1 MRTKLRTETDLDLFV
16 IIAREGGL
24 RRAAARY
31 NVPVSRMSDRLR
43 ALEEQMQVRL
53 FHRTTRSMALTEA
66 GLALLTHVEPALA
79 ALDDALEVAMAGESE
94 PSGTLKINAAPP
106 AAELVLAPH
115 LPGFLARYPR
125 IDVQL
130 TVEDALI
137 DIVREGFDLGIRYA
151 EHLSGDMISIPIGR
165 RQRYVLVAAPA
176 LLAKTGTPS
185 RVADLSGV
193 PAIRHRFPSGTLLP
207 WEFSRKGKLAR
218 VEPNN
223 RLITDNPRVA
233 VTAALHG
240 TGYLLVFENYVS
252 RWISEGKL
260 VSLLSD
266 WLPEFSG
273 PVIYYYSRKHV
284 PLPMRV
290 FIDYMK
296 SVAPAR

>member
-1 MRTKLRTETDLDLFV
+1 MRTRLRAETDLDLF
-16 IIAREGGL
+16 IAIAKEGGL
-24 RRAAARY
+24 RRAASKC

-43 ALEEQMQVRL
+43 VLEEQMQVRL

-79 ALDDALEVAMAGESE
+79 ALDAALEVATAGDSE
-94 PSGTLKINAAPP
+94 PSGVLKINAAPP
-106 AAELVLAPH
+106 AAELILAPH

-137 DIVREGFDLGIRYA
+137 DIVRAGFDLGIRYA
-151 EHLSGDMISIPIGR
+151 ENLSADMIGVPVGGK
-165 RQRYVLVAAPA
+165 QRYVLVATPS
-176 LLAKTGTPS
+176 LLDKTGMPS
-185 RVADLSGV
+185 RIADLSRV

-207 WEFSRKGKLAR
+207 WEFSRKGKLIR
-218 VEPNN
+218 IEPNN
-223 RLITDNPRVA
+223 RLVTDNQRVA
-233 VTAALHG
+233 VSAALRG
-240 TGYLLVFENYVS
+240 TGYLLIFEEYVS
-252 RWISEGKL
+252 RWINDGTL
-260 VSLLSD
+260 VSLMRD
-266 WLPEFSG
+266 WLPAFNG

-296 SVAPAR
+296 SAAPA

>member
-1 MRTKLRTETDLDLFV
+1 MRTRLRAETDLDLF
-16 IIAREGGL
+16 IAIAKEGGL
-24 RRAAARY
+24 RRAASKC

-43 ALEEQMQVRL
+43 VLEEQMQVRL

-79 ALDDALEVAMAGESE
+79 ALDAALEVATAGDSE
-94 PSGTLKINAAPP
+94 PSGVLKINAAPP
-106 AAELVLAPH
+106 AAELILAPH

-137 DIVREGFDLGIRYA
+137 DIVRAGFDLGIRYA
-151 EHLSGDMISIPIGR
+151 ENLSADMIGVPVGGK
-165 RQRYVLVAAPA
+165 QRYVLVAAPS
-176 LLAKTGTPS
+176 LLDKTGMPS
-185 RVADLSGV
+185 RIADLSRV

-207 WEFSRKGKLAR
+207 WEFSRKGKLIR
-218 VEPNN
+218 IEPNS
-223 RLITDNPRVA
+223 RLVTDNQRVA
-233 VTAALHG
+233 VSAALRG
-240 TGYLLVFENYVS
+240 TGYLLIFEEYVS
-252 RWISEGKL
+252 RWINDGTL
-260 VSLLSD
+260 VSLMRD
-266 WLPEFSG
+266 WLPAFNG

-296 SVAPAR
+296 SAAPA

>member
-1 MRTKLRTETDLDLFV
+1 MRTRLRAETDLDLF
-16 IIAREGGL
+16 IAIAKEGGL
-24 RRAAARY
+24 RRAASKC

-43 ALEEQMQVRL
+43 VLEEQMQVRL

-79 ALDDALEVAMAGESE
+79 ALDAALEVATAGDSE
-94 PSGTLKINAAPP
+94 PSGVLKINAAPP
-106 AAELVLAPH
+106 AAELILAPH

-137 DIVREGFDLGIRYA
+137 DIVRAGFDLGIRYA
-151 EHLSGDMISIPIGR
+151 ENLSADMIGVPVGGK
-165 RQRYVLVAAPA
+165 QRYVLVAAPS
-176 LLAKTGTPS
+176 LLDKTGMPS
-185 RVADLSGV
+185 RIADLSRV

-207 WEFSRKGKLAR
+207 WEFSRKGKLIR
-218 VEPNN
+218 IEPNN
-223 RLITDNPRVA
+223 RLVTDNQRVA
-233 VTAALHG
+233 VSAALRG
-240 TGYLLVFENYVS
+240 TGYLLIFEEYVS
-252 RWISEGKL
+252 RWINDGTL
-260 VSLLSD
+260 VSLMRD
-266 WLPEFSG
+266 WLPAFNG

-296 SVAPAR
+296 SAAPA

>member
-1 MRTKLRTETDLDLFV
+1 MRTRLRAETDLDLF
-16 IIAREGGL
+16 IAIAKEGGL
-24 RRAAARY
+24 RRAASKC

-43 ALEEQMQVRL
+43 VLEEQMQVRL

-79 ALDDALEVAMAGESE
+79 ALDAALEVATAGENE
-94 PSGTLKINAAPP
+94 PSGVLKINAAPP
-106 AAELVLAPH
+106 AAELILAPH

-137 DIVREGFDLGIRYA
+137 DIVRAGFDLGIRYA
-151 EHLSGDMISIPIGR
+151 ENLSADMIGVPVGGK
-165 RQRYVLVAAPA
+165 QRYVLVAAPS
-176 LLAKTGTPS
+176 LLDKTGMPS
-185 RVADLSGV
+185 RIADLSRV

-207 WEFSRKGKLAR
+207 WEFSRKGKLIR
-218 VEPNN
+218 IEPNN
-223 RLITDNPRVA
+223 RLVTDNQRVA
-233 VTAALHG
+233 VSAALRG
-240 TGYLLVFENYVS
+240 TGYLLIFEEYVS
-252 RWISEGKL
+252 RWINDGTL
-260 VSLLSD
+260 VSLMRD
-266 WLPEFSG
+266 WLPAFNG

-296 SVAPAR
+296 SAAPA

>member
-1 MRTKLRTETDLDLFV
+1 MRTRLRAETDLDLF
-16 IIAREGGL
+16 IAIAKEGGL
-24 RRAAARY
+24 RRAASKC

-43 ALEEQMQVRL
+43 VLEEQMQVRL

-79 ALDDALEVAMAGESE
+79 ALDAALEVATAGDSE
-94 PSGTLKINAAPP
+94 PSGVLKINAAPP
-106 AAELVLAPH
+106 AAELILAPH

-137 DIVREGFDLGIRYA
+137 DIVRAGFDLGIRYA
-151 EHLSGDMISIPIGR
+151 ENLSADMIGVPVGGK
-165 RQRYVLVAAPA
+165 QRYVLVAAPS
-176 LLAKTGTPS
+176 LLDKAGMPS
-185 RVADLSGV
+185 RIADLSRV

-207 WEFSRKGKLAR
+207 WEFSRKGKLIR
-218 VEPNN
+218 IEPNS
-223 RLITDNPRVA
+223 RLVTDNQRVA
-233 VTAALHG
+233 VSAALRG
-240 TGYLLVFENYVS
+240 TGYLLIFEEYVS
-252 RWISEGKL
+252 RWINDGTL
-260 VSLLSD
+260 VSLMRD
-266 WLPEFSG
+266 WLPAFNG

-296 SVAPAR
+296 SAAPA

>member
-16 IIAREGGL
+16 AIAKEGGL
-24 RRAAARY
+24 RRAAAKY

-66 GLALLTHVEPALA
+66 GAALLTHVEPALD
-79 ALDDALEVAMAGESE
+79 ALDTAVEVATAGGGE

-106 AAELVLAPH
+106 AAELILAPH

-130 TVEDALI
+130 TVDDALI
-137 DIVREGFDLGIRYA
+137 DIVRAGFDLGIRYA
-151 EHLSGDMISIPIGR
+151 ENLSADMIGVPIGGK
-165 RQRYVLVAAPA
+165 QRYVLVASPS
-176 LLAKTGTPS
+176 LIKKTGLPS
-185 RVADLSGV
+185 RVEDLSRV

-207 WEFSRKGKLAR
+207 WEFSKKGKLIT

-233 VTAALHG
+233 ISAALG
-240 TGYLLVFENYVS
+240 GAGYLLIFEDPVLP
-252 RWISEGKL
+252 WIRKGKL
-260 VSLLSD
+260 VSIMRRA
-266 WLPEFSG
+266 LPAFSG
-273 PVIYYYSRKHV
+273 PVIYYYSRRHV
-284 PLPMRV
+284 PPPMRA

-296 SVAPAR
+296 SAVPT

>member
-1 MRTKLRTETDLDLFV
+1 MRTRLRAETDLDLF
-16 IIAREGGL
+16 IAIAKEGGL
-24 RRAAARY
+24 RRAASKC

-43 ALEEQMQVRL
+43 VLEEQMQVRL

-79 ALDDALEVAMAGESE
+79 ALDAALEVATAGDSE
-94 PSGTLKINAAPP
+94 PSGVLKINAAPP
-106 AAELVLAPH
+106 AAELILAPH

-137 DIVREGFDLGIRYA
+137 DIVRAGFDLGIRYA
-151 EHLSGDMISIPIGR
+151 ENLSADMIGVPVGGK
-165 RQRYVLVAAPA
+165 QRYVLVAAPS
-176 LLAKTGTPS
+176 LLDKAGMPS
-185 RVADLSGV
+185 RIADLSRV

-207 WEFSRKGKLAR
+207 WEFSRKGKLIR
-218 VEPNN
+218 IEPNN
-223 RLITDNPRVA
+223 RLVTDNQRVA
-233 VTAALHG
+233 VSAALRG
-240 TGYLLVFENYVS
+240 TGYLLIFEEYVS
-252 RWISEGKL
+252 RWINDGTL
-260 VSLLSD
+260 VSLMRD
-266 WLPEFSG
+266 WLPAFNG

-296 SVAPAR
+296 SAAPA

>member
-1 MRTKLRTETDLDLFV
+1 MRTRLRAETDLDLF
-16 IIAREGGL
+16 IAIAKEGGL
-24 RRAAARY
+24 RRAASKC

-43 ALEEQMQVRL
+43 VLEEQMQVRL

-79 ALDDALEVAMAGESE
+79 ALDAALEVATAGDSE
-94 PSGTLKINAAPP
+94 PSGVLKINAAPP
-106 AAELVLAPH
+106 AAELILAPH

-137 DIVREGFDLGIRYA
+137 DIVRAGFDLGIRYA
-151 EHLSGDMISIPIGR
+151 ENLSADMIGVPVGGK
-165 RQRYVLVAAPA
+165 QRYVLVAAPS
-176 LLAKTGTPS
+176 LLDKTGMPS
-185 RVADLSGV
+185 RIADLSRV

-207 WEFSRKGKLAR
+207 WEFSRKGKLIR
-218 VEPNN
+218 IEPNN
-223 RLITDNPRVA
+223 RLVTDNQRVA
-233 VTAALHG
+233 VSAALRG
-240 TGYLLVFENYVS
+240 TGYLLIFEEYVS
-252 RWISEGKL
+252 RWINDGTL
-260 VSLLSD
+260 VSLMRD
-266 WLPEFSG
+266 WLPAFNS

-296 SVAPAR
+296 SAAPA

>member
-1 MRTKLRTETDLDLFV
+1 MRTKLRAETDLDLFV
-16 IIAREGGL
+16 AIAKEGGL
-24 RRAAARY
+24 RRAASKY

-53 FHRTTRSMALTEA
+53 FHRTTRSMALTEV
-66 GLALLTHVEPALA
+66 GLALLKHVEPALA
-79 ALDDALEVAMAGESE
+79 ALDSALEVATAGESE
-94 PSGTLKINAAPP
+94 PSGILKINAAPP
-106 AAELVLAPH
+106 AAELILARH
-115 LPGFLARYPR
+115 LPGFLARHPN

-137 DIVREGFDLGIRYA
+137 DIVRAGFDLGIRYT
-151 EHLSGDMISIPIGR
+151 ENLSADMISVPIGGK
-165 RQRYVLVAAPA
+165 QRYVLVAAPA
-176 LLAKTGTPS
+176 LLDKAGTPS
-185 RVADLSGV
+185 SIADLSRV

-207 WEFSRKGKLAR
+207 WEFWRKGKRIR

-223 RLITDNPRVA
+223 RLITDNSQVA
-233 VTAALHG
+233 LSAALCG
-240 TGYLLVFENYVS
+240 TGYLLIFEDHAAP
-252 RWISEGKL
+252 WIREGKL
-260 VSLLSD
+260 ISLMRD

-296 SVAPAR
+296 SAAPV

>member
-1 MRTKLRTETDLDLFV
+1 MRTRLRAEIDLDLF
-16 IIAREGGL
+16 IAIAKEGGL
-24 RRAAARY
+24 RRAASKC

-43 ALEEQMQVRL
+43 VLEEQMQVRL

-79 ALDDALEVAMAGESE
+79 ALDAALEVATAGDSE
-94 PSGTLKINAAPP
+94 PSGVLKINAAPP
-106 AAELVLAPH
+106 AAELILAPH

-137 DIVREGFDLGIRYA
+137 DIVRAGFDLGIRYA
-151 EHLSGDMISIPIGR
+151 ENLSADMIGVPVGGK
-165 RQRYVLVAAPA
+165 QRYVLVAAPS
-176 LLAKTGTPS
+176 LLDKTGMPS
-185 RVADLSGV
+185 RIADLSRV

-207 WEFSRKGKLAR
+207 WEFSRKGKLIR
-218 VEPNN
+218 IEPNN
-223 RLITDNPRVA
+223 RLVTDNQRVA
-233 VTAALHG
+233 VSAALRG
-240 TGYLLVFENYVS
+240 TGYLLIFEEYVS
-252 RWISEGKL
+252 RWINDGTL
-260 VSLLSD
+260 VSLMRD
-266 WLPEFSG
+266 WLPAFNG

-296 SVAPAR
+296 SAAPA